1 MSAIITDPF
10 KKQFMQNV
18 LDEVTN
24 LTARY
29 YVGIGKNDQWNVSET
44 VPTPTDTPKTIRSA
58 QSALQSVKAVADASF
73 VIPRFNWSSGSIY
86 DGFDDDLTAIPTNS
100 YYVLTEDNQVYLCVQ
115 QSKNATGAAN
125 VSTVKPT
132 GTTNNAF
139 KTSDGY
145 TWKFLYAL
153 SAAKASAFLSANFVP
168 IQKIDS
174 AGAATNAIEIQQ
186 ASVQDS
192 AVAGRILNIIVTNG
206 GTGYTSAPAVTIS
219 GNAGTIGDSAQAT
232 ATVSGGSV
240 VKIDMLNESAGSGK
254 NFTNATV
261 TIEAPSSGT
270 TALARAVIGPQN
282 GIGADPRDELKATSL
297 MFNAKPN
304 GAEGGDF
311 LVGTGQDFRQV
322 MLIRNIL
329 DSAAGNAYTG
339 STGLALKYLKV
350 DSAFAGNL
358 SVDELITNSL
368 TPPANAYVNK
378 VVNDDTLGAKVFY
391 HQTDS
396 TGFTPFSV
404 GNTLTDEQ
412 GNTGTI
418 VIADSDNLIDS
429 ASSFDD
435 VLNTSGEVLYIE
447 NRAPVIRDAAQTED
461 IKVVV
466 TL

>member
-1 MSAIITDPF
+1 M
-10 KKQFMQNV
+10 
-18 LDEVTN
+18 
-24 LTARY
+24 
-29 YVGIGKNDQWNVSET
+29 
-44 VPTPTDTPKTIRSA
+44 
-58 QSALQSVKAVADASF
+58 
-73 VIPRFNWSSGSIY
+73 
-86 DGFDDDLTAIPTNS
+86 
-100 YYVLTEDNQVYLCVQ
+100 
-115 QSKNATGAAN
+115 
-125 VSTVKPT
+125 
-132 GTTNNAF
+132 
-139 KTSDGY
+139 
-145 TWKFLYAL
+145 
-153 SAAKASAFLSANFVP
+153 
-168 IQKIDS
+168 
-174 AGAATNAIEIQQ
+174 
-186 ASVQDS
+186 
-192 AVAGRILNIIVTNG
+192 
-206 GTGYTSAPAVTIS
+206 
-219 GNAGTIGDSAQAT
+219 
-232 ATVSGGSV
+232 
-240 VKIDMLNESAGSGK
+240 
-254 NFTNATV
+254 
-261 TIEAPSSGT
+261 
-270 TALARAVIGPQN
+270 ARAVIGPQN

-339 STGLALKYLKV
+339 STGLALKFLKV

-358 SVDELITNSL
+358 SIDELITNSL
-368 TPPANAYVNK
+368 TPPAKAFVNK
-378 VVNDDTLGAKVFY
+378 VVNEDTLGAKVFY

-396 TGFTPFSV
+396 TGFTPFNV

-418 VIADSDNLIDS
+418 VIADSDNLTDS